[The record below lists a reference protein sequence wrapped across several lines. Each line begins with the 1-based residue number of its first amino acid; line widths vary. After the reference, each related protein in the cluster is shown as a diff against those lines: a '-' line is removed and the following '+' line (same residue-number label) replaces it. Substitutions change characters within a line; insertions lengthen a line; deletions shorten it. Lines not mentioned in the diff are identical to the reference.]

1 MSDIRGH
8 GFFEIP
14 DKFDGIADEES
25 KGPILA
31 LVILVAIFCEEDV
44 YSLRCASLKSPTW
57 KQRLT
62 PSSHGDSRP
71 PVTEEKKSS

>member
-25 KGPILA
+25 KCLILA
-31 LVILVAIFCEEDV
+31 LVILVAIFSKEMYTHFD
-44 YSLRCASLKSPTW
+44 LL
-57 KQRLT
+57 L
-62 PSSHGDSRP
+62 
-71 PVTEEKKSS
+71 